1 MRKDVVDDI
10 FDRVKQILGD
20 KFNGEVSVLLEKE
33 EKSVRKS
40 YGGESHYIGHQNRRE
55 TDKAKQAALVL
66 IKQGVSVKEA
76 SKKAGVCHDVV
87 YRILRKRT
95 INSSR

>member
-10 FDRVKQILGD
+10 FDRVKKILGD

-95 INSSR
+95 VNSSR

>member
-20 KFNGEVSVLLEKE
+20 KFSGEVSVMLEKE

-40 YGGESHYIGHQNRRE
+40 YGGESHYIGHQKRRE

-76 SKKAGVCHDVV
+76 SKKAGICHDVV
-87 YRILRKRT
+87 YRILRKRSV
-95 INSSR
+95 NSSR

>member
-20 KFNGEVSVLLEKE
+20 KFGGDVSISLEKE
-33 EKSVRKS
+33 EKLVRRL
-40 YGGESHYIGHQNRRE
+40 YGGGSHYVGHEKRRE
-55 TDKAKQAALVL
+55 TDRAKQAAIVL

-95 INSSR
+95 VNSSR

>member
-20 KFNGEVSVLLEKE
+20 KFSGEVSVLLEKE

-40 YGGESHYIGHQNRRE
+40 YGGESHYIGHEKRR
-55 TDKAKQAALVL
+55 
-66 IKQGVSVKEA
+66 G
-76 SKKAGVCHDVV
+76 
-87 YRILRKRT
+87 
-95 INSSR
+95 